1 MFSTDSACPICL
13 SQDGRAAWPVDA
25 PLQPSSSSP
34 CPPPQFICESLSEP
48 GKVHIG
54 SWCISLDLQLI
65 HSKLSSLYEGRKW
78 FALLP

>member
-1 MFSTDSACPICL
+1 MLYLPLPGWESSLACGCASSAFLLFSL
-13 SQDGRAAWPVDA
+13 
-25 PLQPSSSSP
+25 
-34 CPPPQFICESLSEP
+34 PPPQFICESLSEP
-48 GKVHIG
+48 GKVYIG

>member
-1 MFSTDSACPICL
+1 MFSTEGACSICL
-13 SQDGRAAWPVDA
+13 SQDRRAAWSVDA

-34 CPPPQFICESLSEP
+34 CPPQFICESLSEP
-48 GKVHIG
+48 GKVHIR

-78 FALLP
+78 FGLLP